1 MLVSFLLLA
10 QADGRLCVSVRDDY
24 AQARADRASP
34 RVVSFPY
41 ASVLLS
47 IWGGSPTSSPGTGRG
62 LVRPSL

>member
-24 AQARADRASP
+24 VQARADRASL

-47 IWGGSPTSSPGTGRG
+47 IRGGSPASSLAPARG
-62 LVRPSL
+62 LAKPSL